1 MRLMLQIVGRQ
12 TQTYFSYLLVVVD
25 YYYYY
30 YYSGIHK
37 NVSKLLRT
45 NERWLAWA
53 KGDQYAKAMVG
64 VQPFLPIQ
72 Q

>member
-1 MRLMLQIVGRQ
+1 MKLMLQIVGRQ

-45 NERWLAWA
+45 NERWLA
-53 KGDQYAKAMVG
+53 
-64 VQPFLPIQ
+64 
-72 Q
+72 